1 MKQASESTLS
11 EITVTCIKNNG
22 QGASFFAKEQI
33 TLTGTEARQLSEQ
46 IGAINFRL
54 RQSPCEYA
62 SDWHVAGDRTLLII
76 LSGGVRITLRDGT
89 YKDFAPGEMFIADD
103 YLNESM
109 PFDSEHHGH
118 SAKAIGS
125 NALQALHLKLSK
137 RPT

>member
-1 MKQASESTLS
+1 MKQASESILS
-11 EITVTCIKNNG
+11 EITVTCVKNNG
-22 QGASFFAKEQI
+22 QDASFFAEENI

-76 LSGGVRITLRDGT
+76 LSGSVRITLRDGN

-103 YLNESM
+103 YLAEGIAFS
-109 PFDSEHHGH
+109 DIAHGH
-118 SAKAIGS
+118 CAEAIGVEP
-125 NALQALHLKLSK
+125 LKALHLKLSRRK
-137 RPT
+137 